1 MAQTHA
7 KRRLTKHELKQDA
20 FTTAMFSAREWVEQ
34 NLRTVLLVVGGAI
47 AVIAITWAITNYMQ
61 SRERDAA
68 ALFGQAGV
76 ELRSNNL
83 SAAVI
88 SLQRVLDDYGSSD
101 VADAACFQLAD
112 AQFRLRSYDDAKATY
127 QRYLDDYADD
137 AMLVASAWGGL
148 AAIDEQNKEY
158 KVAADKNL
166 KAANMD
172 ITSFQ
177 APELLRHAIRCA
189 IAANDTALAL
199 QAFEL
204 LDKTGTD
211 PRNIK
216 TSRQTLV
223 ESGFLPPTGP

>member
-7 KRRLTKHELKQDA
+7 KRRITKHELKQDA

-47 AVIAITWAITNYMQ
+47 AVVAITWAVINYTRG
-61 SRERDAA
+61 REEAA
-68 ALFGQAGV
+68 SALFGQAGV

-88 SLQRVLDDYGSSD
+88 SLQRVLDEYGSSD
-101 VADAACFQLAD
+101 VADAACFELAD

-127 QRYLDDYADD
+127 QRYLDDYAADPL
-137 AMLVASAWGGL
+137 LVASAWGGL
-148 AAIDEQNKEY
+148 AAIDEQNGEY
-158 KVAADKNL
+158 KAAAEKNL
-166 KAANMD
+166 KAANLD
-172 ITSFQ
+172 LKSFQ
-177 APELLRHAIRCA
+177 APEFLRHAIRCA
-189 IAANDTALAL
+189 IDANDTTMAL
-199 QAFEL
+199 QAFDL

-211 PRNIK
+211 PRNVK

-223 ESGFLPPTGP
+223 EHGFLPPTGP